1 MVTDFLQLKRLDSST
16 RKQIDILFNK
26 ISVCVNGLL
35 FHFLV
40 EKSWSIYPGGCVF
53 RIRSRKSQQWNAA
66 GLCAGG

>member
-1 MVTDFLQLKRLDSST
+1 MVTDFLQLKRLDSSI

-53 RIRSRKSQQWNAA
+53 IVRSRKSQQRNAT
-66 GLCAGG
+66 GLCR